1 MTETEQLNEDAATL
15 CENWATLAPLIAE
28 VRRRTGITQTQAM
41 LLWLGSQPDGDE
53 PEPWKA

>member
-1 MTETEQLNEDAATL
+1 MTETEQDVETL